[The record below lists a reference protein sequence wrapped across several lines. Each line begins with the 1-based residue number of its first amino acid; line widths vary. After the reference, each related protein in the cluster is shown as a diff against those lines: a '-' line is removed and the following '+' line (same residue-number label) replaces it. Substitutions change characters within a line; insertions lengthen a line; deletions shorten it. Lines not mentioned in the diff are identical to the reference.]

1 MKNLLPL
8 GSVVLVE
15 EATKSLLIIGTT
27 QIDEEDNT
35 YDYIA
40 VPFPEGYIDSETF
53 LLFNHEDIAE
63 VQYIGYVNIESQ
75 MFNKALEEAELME
88 TLGETELPDEREE

>member
-8 GSVVLVE
+8 GSVVLVQ

-27 QIDEEDNT
+27 QIDEDENT

-40 VPFPEGYIDSETF
+40 VPFPEGFIDEETF

-63 VQYIGYVNIESQ
+63 VQYIGYVNSESQ
-75 MFNKALEEAELME
+75 MYNKALEEAEMLE
-88 TLGETELPDEREE
+88 TMGETEEPDEEE